1 MSADNAGPSRAATAI
16 WLRQDFAGGLVIIG
30 VAIFAFW
37 QASDL
42 PVGTLG
48 GMGPGMLPKSLAVL
62 LALLGALL
70 LRERTCLDAGPPLG
84 RWSIRGPLLVLG
96 GVVVF
101 GLTRTSAG
109 ASRRRT
115 ARDRRCG
122 VRQRRIALGR
132 DASVRRRDDGVLH
145 RAVQVRSRAS
155 RSRLRPGSSAIE
167 LRHARSHRQSRAR
180 VRNGIDADQSAALLH
195 RRASSER

>member
-48 GMGPGMLPKSLAVL
+48 GMGPGMLPRSLAVL
-62 LALLGALL
+62 LALLGVLL
-70 LRERTCLDAGPPLG
+70 LVDSILEAGPPLG

-101 GLTRTSAG
+101 GLTVRPLGLLVAG
-109 ASRRRT
+109 PLAIVVAAFASDEVRWKETLPFGALMT
-115 ARDRRCG
+115 AFCIG
-122 VRQRRIALGR
+122 LFKFALGLPIPL
-132 DASVRRRDDGVLH
+132 A
-145 RAVQVRSRAS
+145 
-155 RSRLRPGSSAIE
+155 PW
-167 LRHARSHRQSRAR
+167 
-180 VRNGIDADQSAALLH
+180 LLGY
-195 RRASSER
+195 

>member
-1 MSADNAGPSRAATAI
+1 MSADNAGPSRTATAI

-30 VAIFAFW
+30 VATFAFW

-48 GMGPGMLPKSLAVL
+48 GMGPGMLPRSLAVL

-70 LRERTCLDAGPPLG
+70 LVDSILEAGPPLG

-101 GLTRTSAG
+101 GLTVRPLGLLVAG
-109 ASRRRT
+109 PLAIVVAAFASDEVRWTETLPFGALMT
-115 ARDRRCG
+115 AFCIG
-122 VRQRRIALGR
+122 LFKFALGLPIPL
-132 DASVRRRDDGVLH
+132 A
-145 RAVQVRSRAS
+145 
-155 RSRLRPGSSAIE
+155 PW
-167 LRHARSHRQSRAR
+167 
-180 VRNGIDADQSAALLH
+180 LLGY
-195 RRASSER
+195 